1 MGPHSFLNVFDGYAK
16 LYSWQF
22 PGNGSVYFSAK
33 FVQSMF
39 YNESL
44 KIKDIARYQT
54 FDDLVPPMSQL
65 NKEEA
70 FIRGLDNMN
79 VNIYNYTGECV
90 LLTDVWKLYVVDCHV
105 KNHSIMRPPYSRG
118 PHDLSLYKWNVCCA
132 PSARGR
138 HRLSLNH

>member
-44 KIKDIARYQT
+44 KIKDIAAYQT
-54 FDDLVPPMSQL
+54 FDDLVRQ
-65 NKEEA
+65 
-70 FIRGLDNMN
+70 
-79 VNIYNYTGECV
+79 
-90 LLTDVWKLYVVDCHV
+90 CHNS
-105 KNHSIMRPPYSRG
+105 KKKR
-118 PHDLSLYKWNVCCA
+118 
-132 PSARGR
+132 
-138 HRLSLNH
+138 RLFAV